1 MNKVEIYGIL
11 NVTPDS
17 FSDGGK
23 NFDKVVAVA
32 TALAMLDSGADV
44 IDIGGMSTRPGF
56 TDVPEEE
63 IFSTTLHLMLAAAT
77 RYAVGLIYQGGDPEE
92 ELTALKEMLMER
104 YTITK

>member
-32 TALAMLDSGADV
+32 TALAMLDSGASV
-44 IDIGGMSTRPGF
+44 IVISGCSVQRGLSAIPDEDEIILF
-56 TDVPEEE
+56 VPFFEA
-63 IFSTTLHLMLAAAT
+63 F
-77 RYAVGLIYQGGDPEE
+77 Y
-92 ELTALKEMLMER
+92 
-104 YTITK
+104 